1 MSGEAGLFGYLNR
14 VNELAQRPTALEK
27 LNESIDWS
35 SFEPV
40 LREHLNFKKRPK
52 GGRKPLDSILMFKVL
67 FLQKYYNLSEEE
79 TEFQILDRFSFQRFL
94 GLSVSD
100 KVPDENTIWL
110 FAVLNS

>member
-1 MSGEAGLFGYLNR
+1 MNGKVRLFGYLDR
-14 VNELAQRPTALEK
+14 VNELTQRPIALEK

-52 GGRKPLDSILMFKVL
+52 GGRKALDSILMFKVL

>member
-40 LREHLNFKKRPK
+40 LRERLNFKERPK
-52 GGRKPLDSILMFKVL
+52 EGRKAAGQCLDVQGVGLVKIL
-67 FLQKYYNLSEEE
+67 QS
-79 TEFQILDRFSFQRFL
+79 QRRR
-94 GLSVSD
+94 S
-100 KVPDENTIWL
+100 
-110 FAVLNS
+110 